1 MSNPVNCEVQNV
13 QNRTKNPP
21 ANVEPESLRC
31 SDHMVAVLPRC
42 VSGVVDARACR
53 VIEVVVRLLLM
64 GVCGWTVIG
73 FLKLDCCH
81 KK

>member
-1 MSNPVNCEVQNV
+1 MSRIGRKTPVNVD
-13 QNRTKNPP
+13 
-21 ANVEPESLRC
+21 AESLCC

-53 VIEVVVRLLLM
+53 VIEVVVRLLM
-64 GVCGWTVIG
+64 GVGGWTVIG

-81 KK
+81 KKNK